1 MELEEVGTPEETPVF
16 DGWDGAEGVGKLAYL
31 QDKDESDDE
40 FDDKFDGENSGKH
53 AWVAKDALVRIT
65 DEYGNQDDSAGIF
78 VVVKHDA
85 ERNSVRLKSVEHPDH
100 SVLTREFDA
109 VIYINR
115 YQVDDYIRIIEDGP
129 HFGKVGKVLFEATD
143 PSATKP
149 DDFDEDKDEDGR
161 PLSPGRPRRTWE
173 PPLEVTIE
181 LSASPGETITVPA
194 NTSLC
199 RMKPP

>member
-1 MELEEVGTPEETPVF
+1 MELEEEGTPEETPVF

-40 FDDKFDGENSGKH
+40 FDDKFDGEDSGKP

-65 DEYGNQDDSAGIF
+65 DEFGNQDDSAGIF

-85 ERNSVRLKSVEHPDH
+85 ESVRLKSVERPDH
-100 SVLTREFDA
+100 SDLTRDFAD

-115 YQVDDYIRIIEDGP
+115 YQVDDHIRIIEDGP

-143 PSATKP
+143 PSAMKP
-149 DDFDEDKDEDGR
+149 DDYDEEEKG
-161 PLSPGRPRRTWE
+161 PWE

-194 NTSLC
+194 HTSLC
-199 RMKPP
+199 RMKPS